1 MGLNKQALQ
10 HIYAYIQNYVVN
22 GIKWRYILSVSII
35 TLKHVGFEN
44 MVTRHGTT
52 IELNIRVYNFNF
64 VRVPETATFAR
75 YKFCTTITSHT
86 ILNKATIYM
95 FTNIHYL
102 QVQYFNIDIKS
113 LTAILYPGQINRQ
126 MWLQCRINIKTIYN
140 PHNGDIDSKH

>member
-10 HIYAYIQNYVVN
+10 HIYAHIQNYVVN

-35 TLKHVGFEN
+35 TLKHVGFDN

-102 QVQYFNIDIKS
+102 QVQLAKLQYRYKITHRNIVSRSNKPPNVVAVSNKYKDH
-113 LTAILYPGQINRQ
+113 
-126 MWLQCRINIKTIYN
+126 LQPPQR
-140 PHNGDIDSKH
+140 